1 MDSKIIQYKLDD
13 KIFVQ
18 MKIVS
23 TNLAQPTTFRWKGK
37 EETTGIYKTPS
48 HKPIYLA
55 KNDVLNDEISDR
67 KHHGGFY
74 QACYVFSAEQYPYWK
89 ELYPHLDWNW
99 GMFGENL
106 TLSDFDERMIFLGD
120 IYKVGNALV
129 QISQY
134 REPCYKLGYKF
145 GTQTII
151 KQFIERG
158 FAGSYLSILEEG
170 YVEVGDEFT
179 LVDRPQQRLSVY
191 DLFQLRYANEKDQEH
206 VKIAAASEAISVKK
220 RVFF

>member
-1 MDSKIIQYKLDD
+1 
-13 KIFVQ
+13 

-37 EETTGIYKTPS
+37 EETTGIYKSPS

-74 QACYVFSAEQYPYWK
+74 QACYVFSAEQYPFWK
-89 ELYPHLDWNW
+89 ELYPQLDWNW

-106 TLSDFDERMIFLGD
+106 TLSNFDEREVYLGD
-120 IYKVGNALV
+120 IYRIGNALV
-129 QISQY
+129 QISHS
-134 REPCYKLGYKF
+134 REPCYKLGHKF
-145 GTQTII
+145 GTQAII

-158 FAGSYLSILEEG
+158 FAGSYMSILEEG
-170 YVEVGDEFT
+170 LVEVGDEFS
-179 LVDRPQQRLSVY
+179 LMDRPQQGLSVY
-191 DLFQLRYANEKDQEH
+191 DLFQLHYANEKDQEH
-206 VKIAAASEAISVKK
+206 LKIAAISEAISEKK
-220 RVFF
+220 RAFFRSYIEN